1 MVTKLTLNLSLRQ
14 KERNIASHG
23 DRDLGAD
30 HPDPELDRCLIRAD
44 KDQRRRDEKEKDSR
58 DYDHDGISRKRKS
71 GIRAEDSGAEPLHDT
86 DENFGMHPIS
96 YACED
101 ISSLKSE
108 YINTFSL

>member
-1 MVTKLTLNLSLRQ
+1 
-14 KERNIASHG
+14 
-23 DRDLGAD
+23 
-30 HPDPELDRCLIRAD
+30 LIRAD
-44 KDQRRRDEKEKDSR
+44 KDQRRHDEKEKGSR